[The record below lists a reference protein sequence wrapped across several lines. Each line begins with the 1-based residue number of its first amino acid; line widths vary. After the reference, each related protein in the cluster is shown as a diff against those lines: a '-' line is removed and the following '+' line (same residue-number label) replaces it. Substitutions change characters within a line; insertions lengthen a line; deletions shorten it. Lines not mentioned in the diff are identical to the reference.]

1 MSVKLNS
8 SGGGSITLQE
18 PSTASNRTL
27 TLPDNT
33 GNLISSAD
41 SGTVTPTMLSTGAPS
56 WDSSG
61 NVLVG
66 TSSTPTSMTNSVVA
80 KSAAK
85 AWIKLTDNG
94 TTVTTNASFN
104 ISSVTR
110 NSTGSYTLNFTAALS
125 TNEYCVVGAGGCNS
139 TSMRAVSLPY
149 NSAGPGTN
157 YTPIQ
162 LVSSDGALGSATQYL
177 FAAVFGASY

>member
-1 MSVKLNS
+1 MSLKLNS
-8 SGGGSITLQE
+8 SGGGSVTLQE
-18 PSTASNRTL
+18 PSTASTRTL

-33 GNLISSAD
+33 GTVVSTAST
-41 SGTVTPTMLSTGAPS
+41 GVVTPTMLSTGAPS

-80 KSAAK
+80 QSTAK
-85 AWIKLTDNG
+85 AWIRLTDNG
-94 TTVTTNASFN
+94 STVTTNASFN

-110 NSTGSYTLNFTAALS
+110 VGTGNYTLNFTAALS
-125 TNEYCVVGAGGCNS
+125 SSSYCVVGAGGCNS

-149 NSAGPGTN
+149 NSTSPTTTS
-157 YTPIQ
+157 TPIQ
-162 LVSSDGALGSATQYL
+162 LVAADGVLGSATQYL
-177 FAAVFGASY
+177 CAAILSASY